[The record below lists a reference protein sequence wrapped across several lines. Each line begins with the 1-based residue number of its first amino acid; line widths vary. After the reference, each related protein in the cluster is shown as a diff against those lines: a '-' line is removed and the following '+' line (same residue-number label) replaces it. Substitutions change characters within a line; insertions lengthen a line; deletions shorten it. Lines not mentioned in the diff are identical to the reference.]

1 MRFDIWSVITSALVL
16 ATGSL
21 AAPAQPSPPDAVIT
35 INGALVTLPVE
46 AANALQQ
53 AFASAYA
60 PRSDPGLV
68 KRQDLVNPA
77 PAAAET
83 RGESDVSPERELQVC
98 FGHWSLES
106 AIPLGSLKTLIVMM
120 IVVTLVMDYG

>member
-1 MRFDIWSVITSALVL
+1 MRFDIWSVVTSVLVL
-16 ATGSL
+16 ATCSL
-21 AAPAQPSPPDAVIT
+21 ASPAQPSPFNAIISV
-35 INGALVTLPVE
+35 NGALVTLPVE

-77 PAAAET
+77 PATAET
-83 RGESDVSPERELQVC
+83 RDESDVSPDGELQICFEHWRFRVC
-98 FGHWSLES
+98 YTTGK
-106 AIPLGSLKTLIVMM
+106 P
-120 IVVTLVMDYG
+120 